1 MFTLLSSVEKG
12 SKREMVNVCW
22 VIELA
27 MSSLSFSLVLHV
39 HLEEMTSTSSD
50 CDENEMRS
58 AIGIPWFM

>member
-1 MFTLLSSVEKG
+1 
-12 SKREMVNVCW
+12 MVNVCW